1 MHFTPTL
8 LGQRGNRNSGVYR
21 NNPFY
26 SMFLKLPSHQ
36 SSTYGLTTPVTFLA
50 CEAYKC
56 VELFAGTAW
65 VSRSFRQQGYA
76 TASLDVLMGHPHE
89 GKLDAMD
96 LRTSAGMAFLA
107 MIIVV

>member
-1 MHFTPTL
+1 
-8 LGQRGNRNSGVYR
+8 
-21 NNPFY
+21 
-26 SMFLKLPSHQ
+26 MFLKLPSHQ
-36 SSTYGLTTPVTFLA
+36 SSTCGLTTPVTFLA

-65 VSRSFRQQGYA
+65 VSRSFRQQGYD
-76 TASLDVLMGHPHE
+76 TEYLEELIGHPHE
-89 GKLDAMD
+89 RKLDAMV